1 MRLKAL
7 ITGFEKW
14 GEEPGN
20 PTERLVSIF
29 DGKKVNDIE
38 IYGFLLPVAF
48 NRARKEIVSKIEE
61 IEPDI
66 IINTGLAASRLV
78 ISIERVAVNI
88 IDARRPDNDGV
99 RPIDE
104 PIDPEGP
111 FAYPS
116 TLPTRRIFERLKS
129 SGIPAKLSYSAGTY
143 LCNFVMY
150 LSLRTVDKLGMQSL
164 AGFIH
169 VPHTPDLAAKK
180 DKPAPSMSI
189 DLMEKALKI
198 ALEESAA
205 HYLDKIK
212 SQG

>member
-1 MRLKAL
+1 MKAL

-20 PTERLVSIF
+20 PTERLVSIL
-29 DGKKVNDIE
+29 DGKKVNGME
-38 IYGFLLPVAF
+38 IHAFLLPVAF
-48 NRARKEIVSKIEE
+48 KRARKEIISRIEQ
-61 IEPDI
+61 IKPDI

-88 IDARRPDNDGV
+88 IDARLPDNDGV

-116 TLPTRRIFERLKS
+116 TLPTRRILERLKS

-150 LSLRTVDKLGMQSL
+150 LSLRTIDKLGMHSL

-180 DKPAPSMSI
+180 DKPTPSMSI
-189 DLMEKALKI
+189 DLMEKAIKI
-198 ALEESAA
+198 ALEESST
-205 HYLDKIK
+205 YLSNRIR
-212 SQG
+212 S

>member
-1 MRLKAL
+1 LKAL

-20 PTERLVSIF
+20 PTEQLANIF
-29 DGKKVNDIE
+29 DGKRIDDIE
-38 IYGFLLPVAF
+38 TYGFLLPVAF
-48 NRARKEIVSKIEE
+48 NRARKEIISKIEE
-61 IEPDI
+61 IKPDI

-99 RPIDE
+99 RPVDE

-116 TLPTRRIFERLKS
+116 TLPTRRIYERLKL

-150 LSLRTVDKLGMQSL
+150 LSLGTVDKLGIKSL

-169 VPHTPDLAAKK
+169 VPHTPDLAARK
-180 DKPAPSMSI
+180 DKPAPSMPI
-189 DLMEKALKI
+189 ELMERAIVIALK
-198 ALEESAA
+198 ESAA
-205 HYLDKIK
+205 HLSNRIR
-212 SQG
+212 

>member
-1 MRLKAL
+1 MYLRAL
-7 ITGFEKW
+7 VTGFEKW

-20 PTERLVSIF
+20 PTEKLVKLL
-29 DGKKVNDIE
+29 DGRKLGGIE
-38 IYGFLLPVAF
+38 IYTHLLPVSF
-48 NRARKEIVSKIEE
+48 KRAREEIVSKIKEVK
-61 IEPDI
+61 PDI

-88 IDARRPDNDGV
+88 IDARTPDNDGL

-116 TLPTRRIFERLKS
+116 TLPTRRILERLKS
-129 SGIPAKLSYSAGTY
+129 SGIPARLSYSAGTY

-150 LSLRTVDKLGMQSL
+150 LSLRTVDKMGMRTL

-169 VPHTPDLAAKK
+169 VPYTPDLAAKK
-180 DKPAPSMSI
+180 EKPAPSMSL
-189 DLMEKALKI
+189 DLIRRAVEI
-198 ALEESAA
+198 ALEESSTE
-205 HYLDKIK
+205 LSKIG
-212 SQG
+212 S